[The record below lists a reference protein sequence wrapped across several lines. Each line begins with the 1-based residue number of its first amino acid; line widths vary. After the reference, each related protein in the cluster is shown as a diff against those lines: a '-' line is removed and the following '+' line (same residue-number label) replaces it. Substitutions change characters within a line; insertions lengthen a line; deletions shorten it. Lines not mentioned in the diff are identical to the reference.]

1 MDNSLS
7 LTALQPD
14 MLVRLLKQAGCR
26 TISEETLADDV
37 ASGAPVN
44 PDGTFNLITY
54 AAYLAKET
62 SDDGSN

>member
-7 LTALQPD
+7 LTALPPD

-37 ASGAPVN
+37 AAGAPVN